1 MAGEREACLKTNEH
15 KGEKNHGASERTVG
29 RFSSSSPVV
38 PPPGAKAS
46 GGGVLPLGG
55 RGSDLVV
62 FPTSVGLS
70 RFFRSLAHAKP
81 RTGTPVRGFFFC
93 SIFWRGS
100 KLEVVL
106 VSLDVT
112 LIPMSP

>member
-29 RFSSSSPVV
+29 RFCSSSPVV

-70 RFFRSLAHAKP
+70 RFSDHLHMRSLA
-81 RTGTPVRGFFFC
+81 PVRRCEAFFFG

-112 LIPMSP
+112 LTPMSP